1 MDMLEQDEIID
12 NLRRVELYWI
22 LYNFNKI
29 ITPLEKHTAASFVS

>member
-12 NLRRVELYWI
+12 NLRRGEIYLI

-29 ITPLEKHTAASFVS
+29 ITPA

>member
-29 ITPLEKHTAASFVS
+29 ITPA